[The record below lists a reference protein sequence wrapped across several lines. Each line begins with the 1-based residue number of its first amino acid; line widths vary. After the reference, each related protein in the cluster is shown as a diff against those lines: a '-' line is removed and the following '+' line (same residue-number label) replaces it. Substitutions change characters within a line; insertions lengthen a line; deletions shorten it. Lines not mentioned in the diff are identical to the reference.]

1 MIFMNLLKTALFA
14 ALIGLSNLALAAINI
29 NTASTTE
36 LETLN
41 GVGAAKAKAIVEYR
55 EKHGPFK
62 SVDQLA
68 EVKGIGEKLVE
79 KNRAN
84 LTTAAG
90 K

>member
-1 MIFMNLLKTALFA
+1 MNLLKTALFA

>member
-1 MIFMNLLKTALFA
+1 MNLIKTALFS
-14 ALIGLSNLALAAINI
+14 ALIGLSNFALAAVNI

-84 LTTAAG
+84 LSTSSG

>member
-1 MIFMNLLKTALFA
+1 MNLLKTALFA

-41 GVGAAKAKAIVEYR
+41 GVGAAKAKAIVEHR

-68 EVKGIGEKLVE
+68 EVKGIGDKLVE